1 MKIHVTLAILAA
13 SCSAAFSISLPVS
26 EDTSS
31 TAGRSGFTISA
42 VSGRAATLAVSPKNK
57 AFLYFDLDGLPTTAT
72 AANVISARLRLY
84 IGTVRKPGTIELRE
98 ATADWKEDQIK
109 SVAEPGVVVAGQ
121 PIAQIQNMIRKRFV
135 IVDVTATVKNWLANP
150 ASNHG
155 FAIVAPAGQTTSV
168 LLGAKEGSGSGYPA
182 ELEIDTNPIVPL
194 FTDGD
199 PTSGL
204 LNGAKIAT
212 GTISSLQLG
221 AGSVGSSAL
230 VAEGVGTL
238 NLADGS
244 VTAPKLAAGAVVNSI
259 SDGTITSAK
268 LADGSVT
275 LAKLAPDAVSPNS
288 SISVPAVRVTG
299 SVTQTLVSNAE
310 NVLQWNVEIYDA
322 VDSHS
327 NSVNNSRLY
336 ASLRGI
342 YLVHITESMQP
353 SGFAQYTLSLWK
365 NGVSTGIRVSDA
377 PIGSLSSSAYKVA
390 ASQLV
395 QMNAGD
401 FIEVSANAG
410 GGLDRTVD
418 RSQNSFAMVFLAPLP

>member
-1 MKIHVTLAILAA
+1 MKIHVTLAILVA

-72 AANVISARLRLY
+72 TANVISARLRIY
-84 IGTVRKPGTIELRE
+84 IGSVKKSGSIELRE
-98 ATADWKEDQIK
+98 ATADWTEDQIK

-121 PIAQIQNMIRKRFV
+121 SIAQIQNMIRKRFV
-135 IVDVTATVKNWLANP
+135 IVDVTATVKNWLTNP
-150 ASNHG
+150 TSNHG

-275 LAKLAPDAVSPNS
+275 LAKLALDAVSPNS
-288 SISVPAVRVTG
+288 SISVPAVRVA
-299 SVTQTLVSNAE
+299 SNVTQTLVHNAE
-310 NVLQWNVEIYDA
+310 NTLQWNVELYDA

-327 NSVNNSRLY
+327 NSTNNSRLY
-336 ASLRGI
+336 ASIRGI
-342 YLVHITESMQP
+342 YLVSVGEYMP
-353 SGFAQYTLSLWK
+353 LSGGGGFTLTIWK
-365 NGVSTGIRVSDA
+365 NGVNTGTMVSDS
-377 PIGSLSSSAYKVA
+377 PIGTSSSISSKA
-390 ASQLV
+390 AFSQLV
-395 QMNAGD
+395 QMSVGD
-401 FIEVSANAG
+401 FIEIGVNITSAT
-410 GGLDRTVD
+410 DKTVD
-418 RSQNSFAMVFLAPLP
+418 RSQNSLAMVFLAPIP